1 MKMRK
6 SLACCLTAA
15 AAVSLLAGCSSAGGS
30 ASGSD
35 EQVVIYSNADDEAL
49 TAIKNAL
56 DIPRV
61 MKENTSY
68 RASAPLSS
76 AENCWQRGKTWK
88 RIWSP

>member
-6 SLACCLTAA
+6 SLACCLTVA

-49 TAIKNAL
+49 RPSKT
-56 DIPRV
+56 PWTPMV

>member
-6 SLACCLTAA
+6 SLACCLTVA
-15 AAVSLLAGCSSAGGS
+15 AAVSLLADAVPQ
-30 ASGSD
+30 
-35 EQVVIYSNADDEAL
+35 EEAHPEAMNRSL
-49 TAIKNAL
+49 FTPTPMMKRL
-56 DIPRV
+56 RPSKTPWTPMV